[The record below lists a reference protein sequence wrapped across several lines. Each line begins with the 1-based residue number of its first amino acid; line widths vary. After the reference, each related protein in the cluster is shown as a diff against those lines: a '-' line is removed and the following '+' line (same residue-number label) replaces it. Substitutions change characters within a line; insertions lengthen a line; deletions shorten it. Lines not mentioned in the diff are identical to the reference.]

1 MESILETSKALIIFA
16 AILGGGLLFGCICGG
31 AVGKA
36 GELLPES
43 TLNKLGEL
51 WSAILTIGVILM
63 ILLGLWGMITDG
75 DSSSSRGPDDP
86 QGPFYRGQE
95 Y

>member
-1 MESILETSKALIIFA
+1 VESILETFNVLIIFS
-16 AILGGGLLFGCICGG
+16 AILGWGLIFGCICGG

-36 GELLPES
+36 GESLPES
-43 TLNKLGEL
+43 TSNKLGEL
-51 WSAILTIGVILM
+51 WSTILTIGVILM

-75 DSSSSRGPDDP
+75 DSPSSREFDYP